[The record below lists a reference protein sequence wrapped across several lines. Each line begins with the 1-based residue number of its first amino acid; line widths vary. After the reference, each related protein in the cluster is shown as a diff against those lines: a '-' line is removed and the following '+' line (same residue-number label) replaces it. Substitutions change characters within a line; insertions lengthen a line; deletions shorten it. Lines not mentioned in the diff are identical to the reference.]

1 MLTKRVAEKEGSAV
15 GTADAD
21 ADAGTASEAGTAAA
35 REAASEASPRRVEHP
50 RYAIHSM
57 GGGDDDDD
65 GDDDDGDEDASF
77 CVRVSGA
84 SEAVCIQRIYIYI
97 IPCLSTAAESN
108 CSLTVH
114 SPADHDHS
122 CSL

>member
-1 MLTKRVAEKEGSAV
+1 MDGEGGEEGVDDACKDYVASLTYSEQIEHAV
-15 GTADAD
+15 RMSMEDGADL
-21 ADAGTASEAGTAAA
+21 E
-35 REAASEASPRRVEHP
+35 PK
-50 RYAIHSM
+50 Y
-57 GGGDDDDD
+57 
-65 GDDDDGDEDASF
+65 EDASF

-97 IPCLSTAAESN
+97 IPSLSTAAESN

-114 SPADHDHS
+114 SPVDHDHS